1 MILPY
6 GRTDGQIKNK
16 GWNLKKGDKDFIYV
30 LLLAHL
36 NKSQF
41 EKFINLPIKLINVHY
56 LKKTQFTQLIL
67 KLKRKFFENK
77 DSFIIVV
84 EILCKKIAIV
94 QQVAITSSNISSN
107 IYGKTELCKSSTNKY
122 NNNSIASSKNIFVV
136 AILGKNI
143 AIMQQVAIKSINF

>member
-94 QQVAITSSNISSN
+94 
-107 IYGKTELCKSSTNKY
+107 
-122 NNNSIASSKNIFVV
+122 
-136 AILGKNI
+136 
-143 AIMQQVAIKSINF
+143 